1 MNKLKA
7 IDTFYIKDTEFD
19 EENDGIIVIKVFN
32 KKKIGIGVSVR
43 VGADAELWL
52 SPGEAQR
59 TIKALQIAVEEV
71 SKADDFP
78 GELEL

>member
-1 MNKLKA
+1 MNKLTA